1 MLSHK
6 KEIQLYNNYIMN
18 STSIFIVL
26 SCLITVTHG
35 DISPNPNPYFVTNG
49 NGVSQGPLYLQGSV
63 RNAWEEDEQG
73 FTVLQAGNRTYYYAV
88 QDTNTGDLVMTN
100 LPLRKKVN
108 GLLTGT
114 SPLSLGIKRHEQ
126 LSDKVKKQKCGDFCT
141 DGKGTGR
148 ELRNL
153 VATTGKLKNLMV
165 LFKFSDH
172 TSRTLPTAS
181 DITTLMNHAGD
192 GVNIAYDTIA
202 PTGSVRYGLVECWQ
216 I

>member
-1 MLSHK
+1 
-6 KEIQLYNNYIMN
+6 MN
-18 STSIFIVL
+18 ICMKVMKSSRIIFL
-26 SCLITVTHG
+26 LTYLMALARS
-35 DISPNPNPYFVTNG
+35 DMSPNPNPYFVTNK
-49 NGVSQGPLYLQGSV
+49 NGVSQGPIYLRGV
-63 RNAWEEDEQG
+63 KYAWEEDEEG

-88 QDTNTGDLVMTN
+88 QDANTGELVMTN

-108 GLLTGT
+108 GILTGS
-114 SPLSLGIKRHEQ
+114 SPLSLGIKHHEQ
-126 LSDKVKKQKCGDFCT
+126 LSDKVKKQKCGDFCA

-165 LFKFSDH
+165 LFMFSDH
-172 TSRTLPTAS
+172 TSRTLPTTS
-181 DITTLMNHAGD
+181 DITALMNHEGD
-192 GVNIAYDTIA
+192 GVNIAYDKRA